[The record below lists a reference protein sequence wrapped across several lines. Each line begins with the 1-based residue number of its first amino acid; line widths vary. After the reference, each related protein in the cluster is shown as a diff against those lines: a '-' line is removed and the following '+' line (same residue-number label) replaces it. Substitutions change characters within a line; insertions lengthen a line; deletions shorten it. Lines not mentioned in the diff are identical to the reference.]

1 MTRRIDLSHTLVHGR
16 ETYPGLPAPTIG
28 AFLDRDESQSHYAA
42 GTEFHIGRVEFVV
55 NTGTYVD
62 APFHRF
68 AEGADIARLGLDRL
82 ADVPGVCVRA
92 RDRAI
97 GPSIFDGVDV
107 RGKAVLVR
115 TDFSR
120 HWGTP
125 RYFETHPHL
134 TAAAADYLVAMGV
147 RHVGIDSL
155 NIDSRDDATRAVHT
169 RLLGAQIP
177 ITEHLTNLASLPADG
192 FRYFAVPVKVRGVG
206 SFPVRAFALI

>member
-1 MTRRIDLSHTLVHGR
+1 MSRRVDLSHTLIHGR
-16 ETYPGLPAPTIG
+16 ETYPGLPAPSVG
-28 AFLDRDESQSHYAA
+28 ALVDHVTSQADYAP
-42 GTEFHIGRVEFVV
+42 GTGFHIGRVEFVV

-62 APFHRF
+62 APFHRY

-82 ADVPGVCVRA
+82 ADLPGVCVRTSA
-92 RDRAI
+92 QEI
-97 GPSIFDGVDV
+97 GPSVFDGIEL
-107 RGKAVLVR
+107 RGRAVLLR
-115 TDFSR
+115 TGFSR

-125 RYFETHPHL
+125 RYFGTHPHL

-155 NIDSRDDATRAVHT
+155 NIDSREDPARPVHT

-177 ITEHLTNLASLPADG
+177 ITEHLTNLSALPAEG